1 MTGAPTQPS
10 APAAPPRPLPDT
22 PDAIGAWLDRLARL
36 SRLPGAE
43 TAELREELDAHLR
56 ERVRDLML
64 AGTDEPEAIHKSIS
78 ELGDLALLA
87 QRYREASRTPRR
99 RLTMQIALVAATTT
113 ALGLST
119 IALQQAQPQAEA
131 PLPQNGEIRLQLVPK
146 DVGPDGQGTYELAV
160 SPDGVAS
167 DGVFSLGLVPDSVDE
182 TGQGTFRLELQPVP
196 GDAPQLLRDIP
207 IVGQLFSASPA
218 PTTATIQ
225 EDIDGEARLVEVLQV
240 VAISQNLRPYIH
252 WRDLQVEPDTTVT
265 DLPLGGQPLNSA
277 IEMLN
282 DALELDGGATL
293 TYRVRDGLFEV
304 ASREYFD
311 LREREL
317 VTYEVGELVYADGPL
332 QTTEE
337 SEVLTQLIQQIV
349 EEQVWSSNGGSV
361 GSIFCV
367 GGKLFVNAP
376 PRVHEQ
382 VAWLLAQLQDGE
394 AAGQAVDDGSRT
406 VQVIPLQH
414 TVASTLRQRVA
425 EAVEG
430 LGGEVAADERMNA
443 LLVVGDERVTAV
455 AESVIGALDQEAER

>member
-1 MTGAPTQPS
+1 MTGAPAQPH
-10 APAAPPRPLPDT
+10 APAAPSPPRPDT

-36 SRLPGAE
+36 SRLPPAE
-43 TAELREELDAHLR
+43 AAELREELDAHLR

-64 AGTDEPEAIHKSIS
+64 AGHDEPGAVHKSIS

-119 IALQQAQPQAEA
+119 IALRQAQPQTEA
-131 PLPQNGEIRLQLVPK
+131 PQPQNGEIRLQLIPK

-167 DGVFSLGLVPDSVDE
+167 DGVFSLGLVRDSVDE
-182 TGQGTFRLELQPVP
+182 SGQGTYRLELQPAP
-196 GDAPQLLRDIP
+196 GDGPEFLSGIP
-207 IVGQLFSASPA
+207 IISQIFTTAPTPASAS
-218 PTTATIQ
+218 IQ
-225 EDIDGEARLVEVLQV
+225 QDIEGDAALMDVLQL
-240 VAISQNLRPYIH
+240 VATSQELRPYIH
-252 WRDLQVEPDTTVT
+252 WRDLQVEPQTTVT
-265 DLPLGGQPLNSA
+265 DLPLGGQPLDSA
-277 IEMLN
+277 IDMLN
-282 DALELDGGATL
+282 DALDLDGGATL

-349 EEQVWSSNGGSV
+349 EEQVWASNGGTV
-361 GSIFCV
+361 GSIYCV

-382 VAWLLAQLQDGE
+382 VAWLLAQLKDGQAAGE
-394 AAGQAVDDGSRT
+394 ALDDGSRT

-414 TVASTLRQRVA
+414 TVPSELRPRVA
-425 EAVEG
+425 EAIER

-443 LLVVGDERVTAV
+443 LLVVGDERVIAV
-455 AESVIGALDQEAER
+455 AESVIGALDRESER